1 MKKPVLVIYFSRTG
15 YTRTVANEIATTA
28 GADTEEIR
36 EQAKRSGFLGYLRS
50 AREALRGT
58 LPPLQEGR
66 LNPRDYALVVLG
78 TPVWASHVCS
88 PMRAYLAAHKNDLD
102 RVAFFCTQGG
112 SGARKVL
119 QEMAEICGRQPVAT
133 LELND
138 SEIAKRMHDGKL
150 FRFIEALDMRR
161 AA

>member
-1 MKKPVLVIYFSRTG
+1 MKKPMLVIYFSRTG
-15 YTRTVANEIATTA
+15 YTRLVANEIATTT
-28 GADTEEIR
+28 GADTEEIQ
-36 EQAKRSGFLGYLRS
+36 EHTTRSGFFGYFRS

-58 LPPLQEGR
+58 LPPLQQEK
-66 LNPRDYALVVLG
+66 LNPRDYDLVVLG

-88 PMRAYLAAHKNDLD
+88 PMRAYLTAHKDDLD
-102 RVAFFCTQGG
+102 RVAFFCTQGD

-119 QEMAEICGRQPVAT
+119 REMSELCGRPPVAT

-138 SEIAKRMHDGKL
+138 GEIDRRAYDGKL
-150 FRFIEALDMRR
+150 FHFTEALAMRR